1 MVITKMDDTEDSVL
15 FRGLTNG
22 EEVANPV
29 HGIQVRSRSNWVG
42 TELLIESWMK
52 VGGREGHFR
61 DFWSLSGDGQTLT
74 MEHRDDDLA
83 GQITLLERTHTSQTR
98 QGESLFFKVDVG
110 GETVRVFGRPEE
122 LAERLEESGY
132 DIPPSEIEAG
142 MELHLPCLVKV
153 GQGNNGY
160 KTIEEFLPEAAE

>member
-1 MVITKMDDTEDSVL
+1 MNLNFSGVWKGNLEKSKLLGPAPKVILVKINHADPELVVEMVITKMDDTEDRVL

-22 EEVANPV
+22 EEVANSV

-42 TELLIESWMK
+42 TELLIESSMK

-83 GQITLLERTHTSQTR
+83 GQITLLERTH
-98 QGESLFFKVDVG
+98 
-110 GETVRVFGRPEE
+110 
-122 LAERLEESGY
+122 AY
-132 DIPPSEIEAG
+132 
-142 MELHLPCLVKV
+142 
-153 GQGNNGY
+153 
-160 KTIEEFLPEAAE
+160 